1 MKFAVEPKVFEL
13 FENACFGVVIA
24 RNVDNTKSHE
34 LISKLLAES
43 IAQVEEKFEASKA
56 KESPEILTYRD
67 AFTKLGINPNK
78 FMSSIEAMASRIEK
92 KKGFPNIN
100 PVVDLG
106 NAVSLK
112 YLLPLGAHDM
122 DQASGD
128 ILVRFSRQGDQFT
141 PFGETAEELLE
152 DGELIYS
159 AGSKVKTRRWIWRQS
174 EQGKVTEQ
182 SRSIFFPIDG
192 FNGINTDKVLAA
204 RDELARLLRE
214 HFAAEVTVGWV
225 DKANPEMLI

>member
-13 FENACFGVVIA
+13 LENACFGVVIA
-24 RNVDNTKSHE
+24 RNINNNKAHE

-43 IAQVEEKFEASKA
+43 IALVEQKFETSKA
-56 KESPEILTYRD
+56 KESAEILPYRE

-92 KKGFPNIN
+92 KKGFPCIN

-128 ILVRFSRQGDQFT
+128 IWVRFSHQGDQFT
-141 PFGETAEELLE
+141 PFGETDEELLE

-182 SRSIFFPIDG
+182 SRNIFFPIDG
-192 FNGINTDKVLAA
+192 FNGVNSDRVLAA
-204 RDELARLLRE
+204 RDELAILL
-214 HFAAEVTVGWV
+214 HDIFAVEVTVGWV
-225 DKANPEMLI
+225 DKTNTQMPI